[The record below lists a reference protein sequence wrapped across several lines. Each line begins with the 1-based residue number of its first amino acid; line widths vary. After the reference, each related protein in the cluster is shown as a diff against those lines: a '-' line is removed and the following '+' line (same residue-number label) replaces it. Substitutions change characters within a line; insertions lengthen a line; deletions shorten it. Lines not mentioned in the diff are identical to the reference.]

1 MRLRLRYFP
10 FLTRESRVTYSRS
23 EIKHK
28 ADALDSQLRLIMHG
42 IPIELVEH
50 ATANQLAVMEEIVNR
65 DIETELKIKTV
76 ATSNGIATAFGGKK

>member
-1 MRLRLRYFP
+1 M
-10 FLTRESRVTYSRS
+10 
-23 EIKHK
+23 
-28 ADALDSQLRLIMHG
+28 DSQLRLIMHG